1 MHRSTRLHVARPYL
15 AITLLAFGLAH
26 TGMVRPAH
34 AQTQQNSA
42 ATSGANATAAPAAAP
57 SDATKKAARAA
68 YSDGQRAFEAAD
80 YAAATTHFSKANE
93 LIPSPHAQYWIALA
107 YDKQGKVAEAY
118 SAYAAFFAY
127 PNHVALGDDKVKTAQ
142 ARFNELAAIPANV
155 RVTTD
160 PPDASLSVDGSA
172 QIGVSPFALKLTAGK
187 HQLKASAKGHQD
199 QTREV
204 EVQPAQSVEQS
215 FALAPNPVVA
225 AAPAPKPAAKP
236 EPAAPPEVIKE
247 RNKVPAY
254 VTLGVA
260 GAAAIAGTI
269 FGIQALGA
277 KSDFDKNPTEKNADS
292 VERNG
297 LIADMAFGVAITLGI
312 TGVVLLTSGDE
323 PSEAAHAPAPRKTA
337 RLVVA
342 PYASPKGGGAAAQ
355 LTF

>member
-1 MHRSTRLHVARPYL
+1 VA
-15 AITLLAFGLAH
+15 
-26 TGMVRPAH
+26 V
-34 AQTQQNSA
+34 
-42 ATSGANATAAPAAAP
+42 
-57 SDATKKAARAA
+57 
-68 YSDGQRAFEAAD
+68 
-80 YAAATTHFSKANE
+80 THFSKANE

-127 PNHVALGDDKVKTAQ
+127 ANHAALGDEKVKAAQ
-142 ARFNELAAIPANV
+142 ARFKELAAIPANV
-155 RVTTD
+155 RVTTE
-160 PPDASLSVDGSA
+160 PPDASLSVDGAA
-172 QIGVSPFALKLTAGK
+172 QIGVSPFALKLSAGK

-215 FALAPNPVVA
+215 FALAPSLVVA

-236 EPAAPPEVIKE
+236 EPTPAPEVIKE

-312 TGVVLLTSGDE
+312 TGVVLLTTGDE
-323 PSEAAHAPAPRKTA
+323 PAESAQRPAPKQA